1 MAEAQNDD
9 ADEEPVPRLP
19 RGRGMKL
26 SFPMIVRIVVV
37 AVSLIAL
44 IVLAKP
50 CSRAVSNFVVGFGN
64 PDAAVRI
71 PDAAPAPIEGTM
83 LRSDMT
89 PEEIKAAVER
99 ERARASGAASD
110 AGVTG
115 SGGDAVAAPTPPQL

>member
-1 MAEAQNDD
+1 VADEAKPDD
-9 ADEEPVPRLP
+9 ADDEPVPRLP

-26 SFPMIVRIVVV
+26 SFPMIIRIVVV

-50 CSRAVSNFVVGFGN
+50 CSKAVSSFVVGFGN

-71 PDAAPAPIEGTM
+71 PDAAPLPPIEGTI

-89 PEEIKAAVER
+89 PAELEAAIER
-99 ERARASGAASD
+99 ERARAGVTATD
-110 AGVTG
+110 AG
-115 SGGDAVAAPTPPQL
+115 SSGDATAAPTPPQL

>member
-1 MAEAQNDD
+1 VADD
-9 ADEEPVPRLP
+9 AKPDADPDDEPVPRLP

-26 SFPMIVRIVVV
+26 SVPMIIRIVVV

-50 CSRAVSNFVVGFGN
+50 CSKAVSNFVVGFGN
-64 PDAAVRI
+64 PDAAVRL

-89 PEEIKAAVER
+89 PEEIKAAVEK
-99 ERARASGAASD
+99 EQARARAASTD
-110 AGVTG
+110 A
-115 SGGDAVAAPTPPQL
+115 AAPTPPPP